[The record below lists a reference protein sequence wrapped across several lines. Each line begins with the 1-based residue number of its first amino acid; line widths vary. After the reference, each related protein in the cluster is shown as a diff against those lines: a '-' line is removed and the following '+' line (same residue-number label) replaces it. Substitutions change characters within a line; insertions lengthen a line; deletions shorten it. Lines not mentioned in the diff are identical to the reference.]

1 MIVII
6 ANIIDFIAAMVQIW
20 SGTIKKKNRI
30 LAAQTVQMGLQILS
44 MGLLGGITGAI
55 GNVLSVIRNMVCY
68 KDWLNWPLK
77 IIFIVAQLFLTWKF
91 NVQGALGWVPFWVCA
106 VYIVFMDVK
115 DPIKFKVLSTVSYI
129 PWVIYFFMI
138 KSYTGSLFAAITAA
152 TSAWTLIIMMKNGVD
167 KGEEREEILG

>member
-77 IIFIVAQLFLTWKF
+77 IVFIVAQLFLTWKF

-167 KGEEREEILG
+167 KGEECEEILE